1 MAKTV
6 TVYGYVGRETEVCGS
21 SVTVSAL
28 LHGLV
33 LIFVTNKV
41 NKDENGHF
49 LDKNSQTY

>member
-21 SVTVSAL
+21 SVMVSAL

-33 LIFVTNKV
+33 LIFVINKV
-41 NKDENGHF
+41 NKDENGPF
-49 LDKNSQTY
+49 LENSQTC